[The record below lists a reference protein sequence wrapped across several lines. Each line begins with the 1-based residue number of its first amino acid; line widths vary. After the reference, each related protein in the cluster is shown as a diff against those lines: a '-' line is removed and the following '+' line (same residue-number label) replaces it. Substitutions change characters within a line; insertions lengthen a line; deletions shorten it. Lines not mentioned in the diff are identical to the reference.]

1 MKTKS
6 ILLLLTVLFTFSGCD
21 VAKQVSGA
29 YTLTQCKYDFNS
41 ISALNVAG
49 MDLSKKISPVQI
61 VQLTSLLT
69 GKPSSIP
76 LQFNLN
82 LDVDNPNPSAAMLH
96 GLQYILNIDNVQF
109 TTGTINQ
116 ALNIAAGAKQTLPL
130 SIGLDLA
137 TLLSGDSKD
146 ATLNIIK
153 NIAGVNDQKS
163 QVTLQI
169 RPTFM
174 IGSQPVTSPVFIPV
188 QFAIGGKK

>member
-6 ILLLLTVLFTFSGCD
+6 IFLLLTVMLTFSGCD

-29 YTLTQCKYDFNS
+29 YNLTQCKYDFNS
-41 ISALNVAG
+41 ISAMNLAG
-49 MDLSKKISPVQI
+49 VDLSKGISALQV
-61 VQLTSLLT
+61 VQLTSVLT
-69 GKPSSIP
+69 GNASSIP
-76 LQFNLN
+76 LNFNLN
-82 LDVDNPNPSAAMLH
+82 IDVSNPNPTAAMLH

-116 ALNIAAGAKQTLPL
+116 ALNIASGEKQLLPL

-137 TLLSGDSKD
+137 TLLKGESKD
-146 ATLNIIK
+146 AALNIVK
-153 NIAGVNDQKS
+153 NIAGINDQKS

-174 IGSQPVTSPVFIPV
+174 IGNQAITSPAYIPV
-188 QFAIGGKK
+188 QFAFGGKK